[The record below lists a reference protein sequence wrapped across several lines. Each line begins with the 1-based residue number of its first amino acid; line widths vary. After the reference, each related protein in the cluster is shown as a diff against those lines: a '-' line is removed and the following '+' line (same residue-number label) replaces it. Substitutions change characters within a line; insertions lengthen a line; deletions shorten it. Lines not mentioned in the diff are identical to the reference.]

1 MLCIKMTAMRHK
13 RGVGNRRNVSYTHK
27 QKEQRNDRKGKR
39 RLHPVGAQT
48 ETQDRKMVLSH
59 GGAPLV
65 AESEGFRLPECTGWW
80 LAHVMMMLRENK
92 GCDDVY

>member
-1 MLCIKMTAMRHK
+1 M
-13 RGVGNRRNVSYTHK
+13 
-27 QKEQRNDRKGKR
+27 
-39 RLHPVGAQT
+39 GAQT

-65 AESEGFRLPECTGWW
+65 AESEGGRLPECTGWW

>member
-1 MLCIKMTAMRHK
+1 M
-13 RGVGNRRNVSYTHK
+13 
-27 QKEQRNDRKGKR
+27 
-39 RLHPVGAQT
+39 GAQT

-92 GCDDVY
+92 GSDDVYSFV

>member
-1 MLCIKMTAMRHK
+1 ML
-13 RGVGNRRNVSYTHK
+13 
-27 QKEQRNDRKGKR
+27 
-39 RLHPVGAQT
+39 PVGVQKK
-48 ETQDRKMVLSH
+48 TQNRKMVLRH

>member
-1 MLCIKMTAMRHK
+1 M
-13 RGVGNRRNVSYTHK
+13 
-27 QKEQRNDRKGKR
+27 
-39 RLHPVGAQT
+39 GAQT

-92 GCDDVY
+92 GFDDVYS